1 LNDQGSKPTLK
12 AMANARF
19 LVGLAAV
26 GLAALTVTA
35 PATTRTSGYWI
46 VLTSNRDGQQRG
58 YGVRPD
64 GSRLTPLLP
73 YTSTLVPAG
82 ISGDTSTIQYYDSY
96 GDAGYVSRANGTA
109 LRRLP
114 KGSAAV
120 LSRDGRLVAF
130 QKNDGVWIAD
140 VDGRGPRRLTSD
152 PREEPAAWAP
162 DGKSVLLLK
171 DLGSPRYALLIQP
184 LQGKPRW
191 LVRGAISKPAW
202 SPSGRWIAYA
212 KGENGVYVVRA
223 DGTRRARVVRGYVWD
238 FGWSPVDR
246 LASVLGTGSRPRVTV
261 VGAVGRGVRELPMP
275 GLKPGPVR
283 WSPDERLIAVESDA
297 FGDGG
302 SQVWVIGADGSGLR
316 HVTNGGTNHLVGWT
330 RRALMRRPA
339 LPLLPSERVLG
350 ATVVETRRP
359 VADLAADGPRVA
371 FVAKWTASDCDH
383 VAVWTPASRTLHRFG
398 AVNRSC
404 KPWYGEEIEA
414 VELAGTRA
422 AWTYFI
428 SCGMSCEVVL
438 KTESLAGSSPVA
450 VATAF
455 PDIGEQPGFNVHGH
469 GGLLVFDD
477 ERRLVRIGTG
487 HERCAHLTDIARPA
501 RICSTLRRGAHASPV
516 GAAAGGLIA
525 IREPAAVSIVDATGK
540 LVRTFPFGR
549 GEVTAARLDG
559 GHLVVARADMLQVY
573 DAKSGAVGL
582 ERQLPDGY
590 RLTDVDGGIAVLRHG
605 YTIMLLRLVDGH
617 SLSLNPG
624 RGPKH
629 ADLESS
635 GLYYSYATLDGR
647 GRIVFLPRAE
657 LVQQLR

>member
-12 AMANARF
+12 AMANARS
-19 LVGLAAV
+19 LVLLAAM

-35 PATTRTSGYWI
+35 PATTGTSGYWI

-130 QKNDGVWIAD
+130 KKNDGVWIAD
-140 VDGRGPRRLTSD
+140 VDGRGLRRLTSD

-171 DLGSPRYALLIQP
+171 DLGSPRYALLVQP

-223 DGTRRARVVRGYVWD
+223 DGTRRARVVHGHVWD
-238 FGWSPVDR
+238 FEWSPDDR
-246 LASVLGTGSRPRVTV
+246 LASVLGTTQARVTV
-261 VGAVGRGVRELPMP
+261 VGADGRGARELPMHE
-275 GLKPGPVR
+275 LKPGPVR
-283 WSPDERLIAVESDA
+283 WSPDGRLLAVESDA
-297 FGDGG
+297 FSSGG
-302 SQVWVIGADGSGLR
+302 SQVWVIGANGSGLR
-316 HVTNGGTNHLVGWT
+316 HVTNGGTNHLIGWT
-330 RRALMRRPA
+330 GRAPMRRPA

-359 VADLAADGPRVA
+359 VADLSADGSHVA
-371 FVAKWTASDCDH
+371 FVAKWTAADCDH

-398 AVNRSC
+398 AVSRSC
-404 KPWYGEEIEA
+404 TPWYGEEIEA

-422 AWTYFI
+422 AWTYVI

-438 KTESLAGSSPVA
+438 KTASLGEPSPVA

-455 PDIGEQPGFNVHGH
+455 PDMGEQPGFNVHGH

-501 RICSTLRRGAHASPV
+501 RICSTLRRGARTSPV

-525 IREPAAVSIVDATGK
+525 VREPTAVSILDAAGK

-559 GHLVVARADMLQVY
+559 DRLVVARADMLQVH
-573 DAKSGAVGL
+573 DAKSGAARL
-582 ERQLPDGY
+582 KRPLPNGY
-590 RLTDVDGGIAVLRHG
+590 LLTDVDGGIAVLRHG
-605 YTIMLLRLVDGH
+605 YAIMLLRLVDGH

-624 RGPKH
+624 RGPEH